1 MILLIVARYGSVLL
15 RAIWI
20 HEIKAALTEQVGHTA
35 SLGEWMSKSRLYA
48 SIFSGL
54 QIKKMCFPWIF
65 YNANLT
71 SPASPQHLWQ
81 TIHMGSGH
89 EKHELARNFSRTQPP
104 I

>member
-54 QIKKMCFPWIF
+54 QIKKCVFHGYFTMP
-65 YNANLT
+65 T
-71 SPASPQHLWQ
+71 SQVL
-81 TIHMGSGH
+81 
-89 EKHELARNFSRTQPP
+89 LPP
-104 I
+104 SICGRQYTWEAGMRSMN